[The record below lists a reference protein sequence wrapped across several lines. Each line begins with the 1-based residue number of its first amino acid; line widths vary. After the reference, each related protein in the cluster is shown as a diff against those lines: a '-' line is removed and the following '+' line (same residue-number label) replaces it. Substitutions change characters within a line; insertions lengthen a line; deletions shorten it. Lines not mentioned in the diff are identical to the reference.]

1 MGKQNQMMGCL
12 EVVGVTAQCVVAI
25 REVESGGKGQGGGQ
39 GHTQKDR
46 RGLGEGESRRGPEP
60 FM

>member
-25 REVESGGKGQGGGQ
+25 REGVRAWVGGRATPSRTGGGWE
-39 GHTQKDR
+39 GGEQKR
-46 RGLGEGESRRGPEP
+46 T
-60 FM
+60 

>member
-39 GHTQKDR
+39 GHTQ
-46 RGLGEGESRRGPEP
+46 
-60 FM
+60 